1 MPTNNTDQNHSQ
13 SGNANRPSDHSER
26 TSADQQ
32 KQSEAERARKNLREI
47 GKQAE
52 G

>member
-1 MPTNNTDQNHSQ
+1 M
-13 SGNANRPSDHSER
+13 
-26 TSADQQ
+26 SADQQ